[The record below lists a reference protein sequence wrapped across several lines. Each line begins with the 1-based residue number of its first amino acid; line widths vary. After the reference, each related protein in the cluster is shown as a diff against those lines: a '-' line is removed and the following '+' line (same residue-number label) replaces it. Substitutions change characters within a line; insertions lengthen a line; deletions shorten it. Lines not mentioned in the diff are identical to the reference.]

1 MDKIN
6 EIFTEVVQVIEDS
19 IGTPKEDIKLESTLF
34 EELEVDSID
43 MIDIL
48 YDLESKY
55 DVTLKVSDIE
65 LKAKE
70 ELGETPFDVDGVI
83 TKEGLDVLKK
93 HMTEI
98 DQNEL
103 TEGLTVHKLVQLFTV
118 HSLCKIV
125 LYKIENKDN

>member
-19 IGTPKEDIKLESTLF
+19 IGTPKENIKLESTLF